1 MDEPHMIRRSE
12 RNQTQKSTGC
22 PIPSIEK
29 SRKRRLI
36 YSDKEQSSGCLRVGR
51 EGRTAEGRRE
61 LVGVS
66 DTFSIFIVMAGP
78 RECVKTHQ
86 DTYVVRQLCLHKAIT
101 R

>member
-22 PIPSIEK
+22 PIPFIEK

-66 DTFSIFIVMAGP
+66 DTFSIFIVVAGP

-86 DTYVVRQLCLHKAIT
+86 DTYVVRQLCLHKAVT